1 MGWFVRP
8 HLGLV
13 NRWLIIGF
21 TALEIIICTKEMA
34 GSNCKTTENTLSGT
48 QQQSDLC
55 VSLSQGTWPFLCEHE
70 VLNQWILGYS
80 HKFQPTKLLILLF
93 NLSQLVISNNHTKY
107 PSVIYTGWWF
117 GTYFIFPYIGNNNP
131 NWLSYFSKGLKPPTS
146 IYYIC

>member
-1 MGWFVRP
+1 MRP

-80 HKFQPTKLLILLF
+80 HKFQPTKLLLF
-93 NLSQLVISNNHTKY
+93 NLSQLVITIRNTPVLY
-107 PSVIYTGWWF
+107 ILV
-117 GTYFIFPYIGNNNP
+117 GTFFIFPYIGNNNP
-131 NWLSYFSKGLKPPTS
+131 N
-146 IYYIC
+146 